1 MYIIRHKSSLF
12 NIKNVYFTGLPPSSL
27 TSDKM
32 YIYWSNETLGK
43 VYSIPKE
50 TKRPKSRVMEE
61 LCDSSQKNP
70 TVTEEIRG
78 IRSIRAI
85 GNHLQPYPDPT
96 CLIFGSYKEKAELE
110 DKSSTTLKLH
120 LPLMHRPKHCSK
132 MSFPSVRY
140 TVYYE
145 QRAEALKDS
154 CFWNLIETCKS
165 VVRLLIHIDFLNYL
179 FL

>member
-1 MYIIRHKSSLF
+1 MRL
-12 NIKNVYFTGLPPSSL
+12 NCYFTGLPPSSL

-50 TKRPKSRVMEE
+50 LKRPKSRFMEE
-61 LCDSSQKNP
+61 LYDSSQQNP

-96 CLIFGSYKEKAELE
+96 CLVFGSYKEKAELE
-110 DKSSTTLKLH
+110 DNSSTTLKLH
-120 LPLMHRPKHCSK
+120 LPPMHRPKHCSK

-145 QRAEALKDS
+145 PTSEAPELS
-154 CFWNLIETCKS
+154 CFQNFIENCRS
-165 VVRLLIHIDFLNYL
+165 VVRFLSL
-179 FL
+179 FAKSRLKVIRFFKL

>member
-1 MYIIRHKSSLF
+1 MFFFFSMPLNF
-12 NIKNVYFTGLPPSSL
+12 CFTGLPPSSL

-50 TKRPKSRVMEE
+50 LKRPKSRLMEE
-61 LCDSSQKNP
+61 LCDSSQQNP

-85 GNHLQPYPDPT
+85 GNHLQPYPDPI
-96 CLIFGSYKEKAELE
+96 CLLFGSYKEKAQLE

-120 LPLMHRPKHCSK
+120 LPPMHRPKHCSK
-132 MSFPSVRY
+132 MSIPSVRY

-145 QRAEALKDS
+145 PTAESPEVS
-154 CFWNLIETCKS
+154 CFQNLIESCRS
-165 VVRLLIHIDFLNYL
+165 VVRLLLLIAKSRLKGMRSF
-179 FL
+179 